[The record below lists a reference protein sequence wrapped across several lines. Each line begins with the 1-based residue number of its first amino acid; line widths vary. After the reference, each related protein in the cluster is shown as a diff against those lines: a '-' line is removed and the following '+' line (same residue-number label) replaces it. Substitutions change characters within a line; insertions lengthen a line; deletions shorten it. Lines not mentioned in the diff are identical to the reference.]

1 MPIYNLCIKN
11 KLFMYIMKIAIRTF
25 VFHIL
30 CIFIFAFLYY
40 FFRADFKTEVKE
52 NYTVLDYIFLSVTIQ
67 SGVGLTDIY
76 PIDFYGKLTM
86 IIQQL
91 VLIMTH
97 VFTIYIFTV

>member
-1 MPIYNLCIKN
+1 
-11 KLFMYIMKIAIRTF
+11 MKIAIRT
-25 VFHIL
+25 VLFHIL
-30 CIFIFAFLYY
+30 CIFVFAFLYY
-40 FFRADFKTEVKE
+40 YFRDDFKTQVKE
-52 NYTVLDYIFLSVTIQ
+52 QFTILDYIFLSTTIQ

-76 PIDFYGKLTM
+76 PIDFYGKIVM

>member
-1 MPIYNLCIKN
+1 
-11 KLFMYIMKIAIRTF
+11 MKIAIRT
-25 VFHIL
+25 VLFHIL

-40 FFRADFKTEVKE
+40 YFRDDFKTEVKE
-52 NYTVLDYIFLSVTIQ
+52 QFTMLDYIFLSTTIQ

-76 PIDFYGKLTM
+76 PIDFYGKLIM